1 MTCQCDRKGYYRSLD
16 EDGPGLPTLVA
27 QLSATA
33 RAFLGRCRECGTWWE
48 RLPHENYGYCW
59 YKTHQSYWDAGDEQL
74 AVAGWASA
82 RREQGL

>member
-27 QLSATA
+27 QLGSTT
-33 RAFLGRCRECGTWWE
+33 RAFLGRCRACGTWWE

-59 YKTHQSYWDAGDEQL
+59 YKTQQGYWNASDEAL
-74 AVAGWASA
+74 AIAGWTSA